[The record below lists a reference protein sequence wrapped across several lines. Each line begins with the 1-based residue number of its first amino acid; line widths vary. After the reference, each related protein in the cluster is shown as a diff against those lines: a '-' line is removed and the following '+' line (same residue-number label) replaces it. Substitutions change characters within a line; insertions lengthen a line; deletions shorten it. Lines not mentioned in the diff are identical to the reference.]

1 MLTPIFLHEL
11 RYPRTPGNISSRKR
25 KRERNLG
32 SCNPFRTTVKLSID
46 HRHLTWPIMSSI
58 NCNSLLPC
66 FPSAPVYIGGRDRR
80 LPQQWTPLPFPPP
93 PLIARIWRHA
103 ALPRY
108 FSWFRWWIVK
118 KKKNAS
124 DGPRAINF
132 RWPERRRYALPPSFP
147 SSPYIGAY
155 YPRIG
160 VSASSSFFL
169 FLSFSPSSP
178 LFVRF
183 FRNSRSIWTEHR
195 TPAFIGACVY
205 TRTKRP
211 LHGRRSIYRQ
221 SRPIFLFS
229 RWIDN
234 VSSFA
239 DQFVSPRN

>member
-11 RYPRTPGNISSRKR
+11 RYPRTPGNISPRKR

-118 KKKNAS
+118 KKKKMRLTGRGQLIS
-124 DGPRAINF
+124 VGLRGDGTPF
-132 RWPERRRYALPPSFP
+132 LPF
-147 SSPYIGAY
+147 SPYIGAY

-169 FLSFSPSSP
+169 FLSFSLSSP

-221 SRPIFLFS
+221 PRPIFLFS

>member
-132 RWPERRRYALPPSFP
+132 RWPERRRYALPPLLPVYRRVLSADWRVGLLFFFP
-147 SSPYIGAY
+147 LSLFFSLLPPFRPLFSKFEVNLDRTPDTGLYRRLCLHTNEA
-155 YPRIG
+155 
-160 VSASSSFFL
+160 SASRATID
-169 FLSFSPSSP
+169 LS
-178 LFVRF
+178 
-183 FRNSRSIWTEHR
+183 T
-195 TPAFIGACVY
+195 TPAN
-205 TRTKRP
+205 
-211 LHGRRSIYRQ
+211 LS
-221 SRPIFLFS
+221 LFAMN
-229 RWIDN
+229 R
-234 VSSFA
+234 
-239 DQFVSPRN
+239 

>member
-1 MLTPIFLHEL
+1 MA
-11 RYPRTPGNISSRKR
+11 N
-25 KRERNLG
+25 N
-32 SCNPFRTTVKLSID
+32 VVDKL
-46 HRHLTWPIMSSI
+46 
-58 NCNSLLPC
+58 
-66 FPSAPVYIGGRDRR
+66 
-80 LPQQWTPLPFPPP
+80 QFPPPLFSLRTGIYRWPRSSTPPTMDASSLSPSPLP

-132 RWPERRRYALPPSFP
+132 RWPERRRYALPPSLP

-169 FLSFSPSSP
+169 FLSFSPPSP

-221 SRPIFLFS
+221 PRPIFLFP